1 MQHLPK
7 HIVQQAQNG
16 SREAFA
22 QLYQAFSKGMFAICV
37 RMTGNLSEAEDV
49 LHDAF
54 IKAFNQLQQLKDAQ
68 LFGGW
73 LRTIVINECIRWAKT
88 KKGIFSLE
96 NDATNDWVDETNEE
110 AWWVNIDITLVLKEV
125 KALPDGCREI
135 FNLYVLE
142 NMSHKEIAYQ
152 LQITEGTS
160 KSQYHRARKLLKEK
174 LTLLNR

>member
-1 MQHLPK
+1 MQQLPK
-7 HIVQQAQNG
+7 HIVQEAQNG

-22 QLYQAFSKGMFAICV
+22 QLYQAFSKAMFAICV
-37 RMTGNLSEAEDV
+37 RMTGNTTEAEDI

-54 IKAFNQLQQLKDAQ
+54 IKAFKQLQQLKDAQ

-73 LRTIVINECIRWAKT
+73 LRTIVINECIRCTKT

-96 NDATNDWVDETNEE
+96 DDEPNDWIDDKTEE
-110 AWWVNIDITLVLKEV
+110 SWWLNIDVALVLKEV

-142 NMSHKEIAYQ
+142 NMSHKEIAHQ